1 MPRGGACRPS
11 VRMPPPQHGWGG
23 VFIFCHPAIDRA
35 AKSACPPSRPMAPL
49 RDKPLKPAARRAMIA
64 QQGHQEFPQVM
75 KIDFRWAVAALALTA
90 AGCGKQDA
98 TDNAAAAGNASAAAT
113 APAGKDWTET
123 VVKTPEGGFRMGN
136 PDAPVKL
143 VEYASLT
150 CPHCADFS
158 EHGVPKLREDY
169 VRTGKV
175 SWEFR
180 TFVLNPVDVSISL
193 LARCQGEGPFFK
205 LVEQTYAE
213 QKNWAPNISKIS
225 NAEITRIQGLPESQ
239 QFGALATAAGMDEF
253 FRARGLSKEKADQ
266 CLADKAGLDQILAIR
281 ERGANQDKITGTPS
295 FLINGKLAEGVY
307 DFNSL
312 SAALNTALGG

>member
-1 MPRGGACRPS
+1 
-11 VRMPPPQHGWGG
+11 
-23 VFIFCHPAIDRA
+23 
-35 AKSACPPSRPMAPL
+35 
-49 RDKPLKPAARRAMIA
+49 
-64 QQGHQEFPQVM
+64 M
-75 KIDFRWAVAALALTA
+75 KIDLRWAVAALALTL

-98 TDNAAAAGNASAAAT
+98 TDTNAAGNAAAPAAT
-113 APAGKDWTET
+113 PAAGQDWTQT
-123 VVKTPEGGFRMGN
+123 VVATPEGGFRMGN

-158 EHGVPKLREDY
+158 INGAPKLREDY

-180 TFVLNPVDVSISL
+180 TFVLNAVDVAVSL
-193 LARCQGEGPFFK
+193 MARCQGEGPFFK

-225 NAEITRIQGLPESQ
+225 NADFTRIQGLPENQ
-239 QFGALATAAGMDEF
+239 QFVALAKAAGMDQFYRE
-253 FRARGLSKEKADQ
+253 RGLSEAKANQ
-266 CLADKAGLDQILAIR
+266 CLSDKAALDQLIAIR
-281 ERGANQDKITGTPS
+281 DQGVKKDGVNGTPS

-307 DFNSL
+307 NFETL
-312 SAALNTALGG
+312 KTALDTALGG